1 MPRTIL
7 FLCPHNAAKSVIAAS
22 LCARELARRGL
33 NHEVDS
39 AGTEPD
45 AAPAPAVVA
54 LLAGEGFD
62 VGAHRPRRVGAGE
75 LAGAWKVISLGCDV
89 SSIAPPGLA
98 IEHWNDVPAPSQDL
112 AGARERIGAHVDAL
126 VASIG

>member
-1 MPRTIL
+1 MPRTIV
-7 FLCPHNAAKSVIAAS
+7 FLCPHNAAKSVIAAA

-33 NHEVDS
+33 PIEVDS

-45 AAPAPAVVA
+45 AGPAPAVVA

-62 VGAHRPRRVGAGE
+62 VARHRPRRVDADQ
-75 LAGAWKVISLGCDV
+75 LTAAWRVISLGCDV
-89 SSIAPPGLA
+89 TGIADPA
-98 IEHWNDVPAPSQDL
+98 VEIEYWNDVPAPSQDL

-126 VASIG
+126 VARLT